1 MSSMQ
6 LKTKTERSVMSFKK
20 TYLKDGSR
28 CRVMFRIDSELADK
42 AEKAAVVGDFNGWDS
57 TAAPMRKL
65 KDGSFSLSM
74 SLPTGKTYQFRYL
87 LDDNTWINETEA
99 DGYAYCAFGNCNNSV
114 LNLLGA

>member
-1 MSSMQ
+1 
-6 LKTKTERSVMSFKK
+6 MSFKK

-114 LNLLGA
+114 LDLLGA